1 MLVERHC
8 GHVGMD
14 TQLQFQSVDFALL
27 KGLKTGHFRH
37 IEALTKQFL
46 PESEMNISQARLPK
60 ERFGGMRGPGA
71 LGKTRL
77 RPYR

>member
-14 TQLQFQSVDFALL
+14 TQLQFQSVDLPFR
-27 KGLKTGHFRH
+27 KGLKAEHFRH
-37 IEALTKQFL
+37 IGALTKQFL

-60 ERFGGMRGPGA
+60 ERFGVMRGPGV
-71 LGKTRL
+71 LGETRP